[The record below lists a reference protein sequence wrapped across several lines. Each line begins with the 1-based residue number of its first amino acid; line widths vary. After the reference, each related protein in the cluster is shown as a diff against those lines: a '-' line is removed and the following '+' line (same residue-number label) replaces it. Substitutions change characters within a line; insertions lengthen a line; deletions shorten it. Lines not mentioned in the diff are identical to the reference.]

1 MTALRKLLIIAS
13 LLMSVSLLGAVAAI
27 AILLPAWA
35 WEKQLI
41 MALLSVLATIPVLG
55 LFSLLK
61 ALQQHENTVQRYATR
76 DALTDLYN
84 QNAFWDFLNYEIER
98 SKRQYYRFSLLL
110 ADIDN
115 FKTINDRYG
124 HEAGDEV
131 LKRFADI
138 FKATIRK
145 GDIPA
150 RYAGDDFAAILPICD
165 EAQAHVVAQR
175 LLESTRQTII
185 TIPDG
190 TRVQLTASAGI
201 AVYPHHAKDAHDLFL
216 LADSMMGQAKSGG
229 KDQVTLPHGD
239 LDLSQL
245 KSAGEKS
252 LLVLEAIRERRI
264 VPYFQPIISVDGR
277 SVLAYEVLTRI
288 VTADRVI
295 PAAEFIGVAESTGA
309 VARLNLMLMDQ
320 AFRMANEKLY
330 DGALF
335 INLSPKALVLGDF
348 LSGVKALMREHR
360 FLPTRVVFEIT
371 ERDTVKNTRMIE
383 RTVRELRQE
392 GFRFAIDD
400 FGSGYSSFQY
410 IRMFDVEFLKVDG
423 EFIKNMDGGQGTERA
438 IVKNIASLADDL
450 GIQTIAEYVE
460 TKEIMDRV
468 RSTGIKFA
476 QGYFINRPSP
486 NLNYILPN

>member
-1 MTALRKLLIIAS
+1 MSALRNILIAGALFMSIS
-13 LLMSVSLLGAVAAI
+13 LLVAVAVI
-27 AILLPAWA
+27 GLLLPGWG
-35 WEKQLI
+35 WEKRII
-41 MALLSVLATIPVLG
+41 MAFLAVLAPIPVLG
-55 LFSLLK
+55 LLRLLS
-61 ALQQHENTVQRYATR
+61 ALQEHEQTVQRYATR

-115 FKTINDRYG
+115 FKTINDQYG

-131 LKRFADI
+131 LRRFAAV

-175 LLESTRQTII
+175 LLESARQAVVTLPGGRQVRI
-185 TIPDG
+185 
-190 TRVQLTASAGI
+190 TASAGI
-201 AVYPHHAKDAHDLFL
+201 SVYPHHARDAQDLFL

-229 KDQVTLPHGD
+229 KDQVILPQEDTD
-239 LDLSQL
+239 LLQL

-264 VPYFQPIISVDGR
+264 VPYFQPIISVDGK

-288 VTADRVI
+288 VTADRVV
-295 PAAEFIGVAESTGA
+295 PAAEFITVAESTGA

-320 AFRMANEKLY
+320 AFRMANEKAY
-330 DGALF
+330 TGPLF
-335 INLSPKALVLGDF
+335 INLSPKALVISDYLA
-348 LSGVKALMREHR
+348 GVRSLLREHGFR
-360 FLPTRVVFEIT
+360 PDRVVFEIT

-383 RTVRELRQE
+383 RTVRDLRQE

-410 IRMFDVEFLKVDG
+410 IRMFDVEYLKVDG
-423 EFIKNMDGGQGTERA
+423 EFIRNMDGGMGAEKA
-438 IVKNIASLADDL
+438 IVKSIAGLAEDL

-460 TKEIMDRV
+460 TREILERV
-468 RSTGIKFA
+468 RSSGIKYA

-486 NLNYILPN
+486 HLNYVVPV